1 MYHSKNHAM
10 KAEERNSDT
19 GLTST
24 QEEAVKML
32 VAGDSLATIA
42 DKLNVPE
49 RTLQQWQGKLTFQ
62 CYYNKQCKAVKANMK
77 DSLLAMYEK
86 AVSTIRSSLESE
98 NELVK
103 LKSATWLIEKIS
115 TFTYGNGNPVGVIR
129 EQCLEENSWTN
140 EATLNEEKFKKLLAD
155 NGLKIE

>member
-1 MYHSKNHAM
+1 M

-24 QEEAVKML
+24 QEKAVKML

-42 DKLNVPE
+42 DKLNVSE
-49 RTLQQWQGKLTFQ
+49 KTIQQWQGKLTFQ

-77 DSLLAMYEK
+77 DSLLAMHEK
-86 AVSTIRSSLESE
+86 ALSTLTECMESE

-129 EQCLEENSWTN
+129 EQCYEKEVWPTID
-140 EATLNEEKFKKLLAD
+140 EPKFNEEKFKKLMAE
-155 NGLKIE
+155 NGLKIGNG